1 MRRLVLLTAM
11 LSLPLAFSPA
21 GHADLASYLAGEA
34 TALELAGGR
43 GTAILRSRDGAVLGT
58 LAKGTLVVHD
68 WSEGPE
74 TEVRISGCERFSRP
88 ARRTRECTGRRI
100 SFSVLAGAWRA
111 SIEGS
116 KINASAVLRGS
127 VTLRGT
133 GGTYAIGNGPAR
145 RWPHEPETFY
155 LR

>member
-1 MRRLVLLTAM
+1 MRRLFLLTA
-11 LSLPLAFSPA
+11 LLALPLAFPLTA
-21 GHADLASYLAGEA
+21 NADLTPYLAGEA
-34 TALELAGGR
+34 TSLELAGGH
-43 GTAILRSRDGAVLGT
+43 GAAVLRSRDGALLGT

-74 TEVRISGCERFSRP
+74 TEIRISGCERFSWP

-100 SFSVLAGAWRA
+100 TFSVLAGAWRV

-116 KINASAVLRGS
+116 RINASAVLRGS

-133 GGTYAIGNGPAR
+133 RGTYAIGNGPDR
-145 RWPHEPETFY
+145 RWPREAETFY